1 MQASSPAGL
10 EFLTSRC
17 SPSILQDPT
26 RLSALSQKLPP
37 KMWSM
42 RWRPQDGALSTGA
55 RHPEKIVASLLS
67 ASPRGS
73 EKTDTNLPH
82 GKSSKSVGLGGE
94 QTPTFPRLVISAH
107 STLRKCG
114 A

>member
-1 MQASSPAGL
+1 MQASLLADV
-10 EFLTSRC
+10 EFRTSRC

-42 RWRPQDGALSTGA
+42 RWRPQGGALSTGA
-55 RHPEKIVASLLS
+55 RHPGQIVASLLS

-82 GKSSKSVGLGGE
+82 GRSSKSVRLGRK
-94 QTPTFPRLVISAH
+94 QTPTFPRLLTSVH
-107 STLRKCG
+107 STLRKCVV
-114 A
+114 